1 MGLVLGVGGVFTCSC
16 WVWSRGDWPTG
27 HGQLILGARQLGS
40 HWELHARRG
49 SRRRTH
55 QRAKASYIMKLIS
68 LASAAACASA
78 FTAPISARGTLSHSA
93 AVSSTALRSTRRDPI
108 TGKIYVGEPEPLEE
122 LADLVGGLLGGLGR
136 VADGLLGPAP
146 VPIPIPVEDEREQQA
161 PDNGQ
166 MPPRDP
172 YKYPGTY

>member
-1 MGLVLGVGGVFTCSC
+1 MKVLA
-16 WVWSRGDWPTG
+16 
-27 HGQLILGARQLGS
+27 L
-40 HWELHARRG
+40 
-49 SRRRTH
+49 
-55 QRAKASYIMKLIS
+55 S
-68 LASAAACASA
+68 LSAAAVGA
-78 FTAPISARGTLSHSA
+78 FAPRSHQISSRRPAVTTLS
-93 AVSSTALRSTRRDPI
+93 STRRDPI

-146 VPIPIPVEDEREQQA
+146 VPIPVPVEDEREV

-166 MPPRDP
+166 TPPRDP

>member
-1 MGLVLGVGGVFTCSC
+1 MAALKFEAASDPRASVLRV
-16 WVWSRGDWPTG
+16 RP
-27 HGQLILGARQLGS
+27 HI
-40 HWELHARRG
+40 
-49 SRRRTH
+49 
-55 QRAKASYIMKLIS
+55 RANEHHVAWKTSQMKL
-68 LASAAACASA
+68 LALSVSAAAVGA
-78 FTAPISARGTLSHSA
+78 FSVQKSSQLTSRRPVVPSNRAP
-93 AVSSTALRSTRRDPI
+93 TALSSTRRDPI

-146 VPIPIPVEDEREQQA
+146 VPIPVPVEDEREV

-166 MPPRDP
+166 TPPRDP

>member
-1 MGLVLGVGGVFTCSC
+1 MQSITF
-16 WVWSRGDWPTG
+16 
-27 HGQLILGARQLGS
+27 
-40 HWELHARRG
+40 
-49 SRRRTH
+49 
-55 QRAKASYIMKLIS
+55 MKLLS

>member
-1 MGLVLGVGGVFTCSC
+1 MRLV
-16 WVWSRGDWPTG
+16 
-27 HGQLILGARQLGS
+27 
-40 HWELHARRG
+40 
-49 SRRRTH
+49 
-55 QRAKASYIMKLIS
+55 S

-78 FTAPISARGTLSHSA
+78 FTAQSVPRTQQLSRT
-93 AVSSTALRSTRRDPI
+93 AVVLESTRKDPR

-146 VPIPIPVEDEREQQA
+146 VPIPIPVEDEREV

-166 MPPRDP
+166 TPPRDP

>member
-1 MGLVLGVGGVFTCSC
+1 MRVLA
-16 WVWSRGDWPTG
+16 
-27 HGQLILGARQLGS
+27 L
-40 HWELHARRG
+40 
-49 SRRRTH
+49 
-55 QRAKASYIMKLIS
+55 S
-68 LASAAACASA
+68 LSAAAVGAFSA
-78 FTAPISARGTLSHSA
+78 QSSIARRP
-93 AVSSTALRSTRRDPI
+93 AVTPTALSSTRRDPI

-146 VPIPIPVEDEREQQA
+146 VPIPVPVEDEREQQA

>member
-1 MGLVLGVGGVFTCSC
+1 MKARGGPQKRASAPLLFQAARAALV
-16 WVWSRGDWPTG
+16 SR
-27 HGQLILGARQLGS
+27 HRQ
-40 HWELHARRG
+40 RKVV
-49 SRRRTH
+49 
-55 QRAKASYIMKLIS
+55 QRVAKMKLLS

-78 FTAPISARGTLSHSA
+78 FMAPISSTHSA
-93 AVSSTALRSTRRDPI
+93 AASSTALRSTRRDPI

-146 VPIPIPVEDEREQQA
+146 VPIPIPVEDEREQA
-161 PDNGQ
+161 PEQ
-166 MPPRDP
+166 PPVGNDP

>member
-1 MGLVLGVGGVFTCSC
+1 M
-16 WVWSRGDWPTG
+16 
-27 HGQLILGARQLGS
+27 I
-40 HWELHARRG
+40 G
-49 SRRRTH
+49 SRRVAE
-55 QRAKASYIMKLIS
+55 QAKLVPPLRLRGSARGCISAPLNATTRIGTAVMKLFS
-68 LASAAACASA
+68 LAATAACASA
-78 FTAPISARGTLSHSA
+78 FMAPISSTHSA
-93 AVSSTALRSTRRDPI
+93 AVRSTSLRSTRRDPI

>member
-1 MGLVLGVGGVFTCSC
+1 
-16 WVWSRGDWPTG
+16 
-27 HGQLILGARQLGS
+27 
-40 HWELHARRG
+40 
-49 SRRRTH
+49 
-55 QRAKASYIMKLIS
+55 MKL
-68 LASAAACASA
+68 LALCVSAAAVGA
-78 FTAPISARGTLSHSA
+78 FSVQKSSQLTSRRPVVPSNRAP
-93 AVSSTALRSTRRDPI
+93 TALWSTRRDPI

>member
-1 MGLVLGVGGVFTCSC
+1 MADLA
-16 WVWSRGDWPTG
+16 TG
-27 HGQLILGARQLGS
+27 ISFGARATQDKAPS
-40 HWELHARRG
+40 RAWHHFRAEDAARP
-49 SRRRTH
+49 SKLS
-55 QRAKASYIMKLIS
+55 QRMRLLS

-78 FTAPISARGTLSHSA
+78 FTAQSAPRTQQLPRA
-93 AVSSTALRSTRRDPI
+93 AVVLESTRKDPR

-146 VPIPIPVEDEREQQA
+146 VPIPIPVEDERDQA
-161 PDNGQ
+161 PEQ
-166 MPPRDP
+166 PPVGTDP

>member
-1 MGLVLGVGGVFTCSC
+1 MVDRRVAASIK
-16 WVWSRGDWPTG
+16 P
-27 HGQLILGARQLGS
+27 
-40 HWELHARRG
+40 ARRELFLVP
-49 SRRRTH
+49 RRPAK
-55 QRAKASYIMKLIS
+55 RARGHPDVFKASHNMKL
-68 LASAAACASA
+68 LALSVSAAAVGA
-78 FTAPISARGTLSHSA
+78 FSVQKSSQLSSRRPL
-93 AVSSTALRSTRRDPI
+93 TALSSTRRDPI

>member
-1 MGLVLGVGGVFTCSC
+1 
-16 WVWSRGDWPTG
+16 
-27 HGQLILGARQLGS
+27 
-40 HWELHARRG
+40 
-49 SRRRTH
+49 
-55 QRAKASYIMKLIS
+55 MKL
-68 LASAAACASA
+68 LALSVSAAAVSA
-78 FTAPISARGTLSHSA
+78 FSVQKSSQLSSRRPL
-93 AVSSTALRSTRRDPI
+93 TALSSTRRDPI

-146 VPIPIPVEDEREQQA
+146 VPIPIPVEDEREV

-166 MPPRDP
+166 TPPRDP

>member
-1 MGLVLGVGGVFTCSC
+1 MH
-16 WVWSRGDWPTG
+16 WVQSVMVRYSSAPIMRPWRSPHLLLDRSSFSASARGRISTPLD
-27 HGQLILGARQLGS
+27 
-40 HWELHARRG
+40 
-49 SRRRTH
+49 
-55 QRAKASYIMKLIS
+55 AKTRENTAAMKLIS
-68 LASAAACASA
+68 LAATAVCASA
-78 FTAPISARGTLSHSA
+78 FIAPISTTHSA

-146 VPIPIPVEDEREQQA
+146 VPIPIPVEDEREQA
-161 PDNGQ
+161 PEQ
-166 MPPRDP
+166 PPVGTDP

>member
-1 MGLVLGVGGVFTCSC
+1 MRL
-16 WVWSRGDWPTG
+16 
-27 HGQLILGARQLGS
+27 
-40 HWELHARRG
+40 
-49 SRRRTH
+49 
-55 QRAKASYIMKLIS
+55 
-68 LASAAACASA
+68 LALSVSAAAVGA
-78 FTAPISARGTLSHSA
+78 FSVQKSSQLSSRRPL
-93 AVSSTALRSTRRDPI
+93 TALSSTRRDPI

-166 MPPRDP
+166 TPPRDP

>member
-1 MGLVLGVGGVFTCSC
+1 MADRRVAASQKP
-16 WVWSRGDWPTG
+16 D
-27 HGQLILGARQLGS
+27 QGARSSWG
-40 HWELHARRG
+40 
-49 SRRRTH
+49 RRRPAK
-55 QRAKASYIMKLIS
+55 RARVTRTCLNFHIMKL
-68 LASAAACASA
+68 LALGVSAAAVSA
-78 FTAPISARGTLSHSA
+78 FSVQKSSQLTSRRPVVPSNRAP
-93 AVSSTALRSTRRDPI
+93 TALWSTRRDPI

-146 VPIPIPVEDEREQQA
+146 VPIPIPVEDEREV

-166 MPPRDP
+166 TPPRDP

>member
-1 MGLVLGVGGVFTCSC
+1 
-16 WVWSRGDWPTG
+16 
-27 HGQLILGARQLGS
+27 
-40 HWELHARRG
+40 
-49 SRRRTH
+49 
-55 QRAKASYIMKLIS
+55 MKLFS
-68 LASAAACASA
+68 LTAAAACASA
-78 FTAPISARGTLSHSA
+78 FMAPISSTHSAA

-146 VPIPIPVEDEREQQA
+146 VPIPIPVEDEREV

-166 MPPRDP
+166 TPPRDP